1 MSIYKD
7 IKNAVT
13 STVNMVV
20 DKTSSQAQKSRL
32 VTVMRTEEKRTNQLY
47 IQLGQY
53 LYENLRDVMPED
65 IAQTCNLIDASKE
78 RMARA
83 QAKYREV
90 IQQELVNREISKA
103 EARENFVKIKE
114 PIVAKAKDTAVKV
127 KDTAFDTAS
136 KVKSDTS
143 TKVEE
148 LKRAVSEKAT
158 ERKLNKEKAETTE
171 NTATED
177 NSVSE
182 EISDSIIDIKEESD
196 VNEAFTQS
204 IDLSDVDTV
213 EELDAIDMNPTPA
226 EYSEPV
232 TEEVEE
238 TSAYDVKMT
247 IETPISTSSVSEVA
261 EVSEDPT
268 PKDKPLDQE
277 FQRSV
282 PVDIISETEF
292 EENEPEV
299 KPLDKTNPLAKAM
312 KLRKIISKKNESE
325 E

>member
-7 IKNAVT
+7 IKQAVT

-32 VTVMRTEEKRTNQLY
+32 VTVMRTEEKKANQLY

-65 IAQTCNLIDASKE
+65 IARTCELIDASKE
-78 RMARA
+78 RMSRA
-83 QAKYREV
+83 QTKYREV
-90 IQQELVNREISKA
+90 IQQELVNREINKA
-103 EARENFVKIKE
+103 EAKENFVKIKE
-114 PIVAKAKDTAVKV
+114 PIVAKAKGTAVKV
-127 KDTAFDTAS
+127 KDTAIDTAS

-148 LKRAVSEKAT
+148 LKRTVSEKAA
-158 ERKLNKEKAETTE
+158 ERKQNKEKPVIIE
-171 NTATED
+171 NTELEENTP
-177 NSVSE
+177 VE
-182 EISDSIIDIKEESD
+182 EISDSIIDVKEEAD
-196 VNEAFTQS
+196 VNEAITEAV
-204 IDLSDVDTV
+204 DVNENAPEEIFDGADDT
-213 EELDAIDMNPTPA
+213 APA
-226 EYSEPV
+226 PIEYNGPV
-232 TEEVEE
+232 AAEEE
-238 TSAYDVKMT
+238 TNVFDVPMT
-247 IETPISTSSVSEVA
+247 AETPISTASVSEVA
-261 EVSEDPT
+261 EEDEDPT

-299 KPLDKTNPLAKAM
+299 KPLDKSNPIAKAM